1 MSWLGCFSSEAV
13 QVTNEDDGTLSV
25 SGMSATDIGEL
36 AAASAIVLHELSPQ
50 MASLEDA
57 FMELTRD
64 SVEFH
69 GVERFGPS
77 PAVSQ
82 TLNSGK

>member
-1 MSWLGCFSSEAV
+1 M
-13 QVTNEDDGTLSV
+13 TNEDDGALSV

-69 GVERFGPS
+69 GVSDSDRIA
-77 PAVSQ
+77 AVPQ